1 MKLTDTVGDNGP
13 IDPFKINKV
22 RKTSNAEIPL
32 KPNNQSYWEP
42 NNQIGSPE
50 FKLKWQPQIKWS

>member
-50 FKLKWQPQIKWS
+50 FKLKWQP